1 LKGNFEIMEN
11 QQANNS
17 SLSTILDVAAVV
29 GAVGGSIA
37 AVVTQQVTLAAIPL
51 SASIV
56 LNVVNRRQMMTQ
68 TLASQQATQ
77 NAIAQMDRLNQQQM
91 GTLQNNLTELS
102 QSQQKSLSQLS
113 QQIQG
118 QQTSFEALSERL
130 GSVSGQVA
138 DLQKSSSNLTK
149 ETQHLQQA
157 TQSLQT
163 QHQEMEAVVVEMRE
177 IQELS
182 QKMVSNPDSAEFYF
196 NRGLSHERIG
206 DKNKAIEDYA
216 TAIRLDANYAP
227 AYHHRGLLNNEIGHR
242 KKAIDD
248 LRKASQ
254 LYFAQGDLENYE
266 ATKELSKNLYEL
278 RSPAVNEPTKAKTP
292 SSNTLLVGGL
302 FS

>member
-1 LKGNFEIMEN
+1 MEN

-29 GAVGGSIA
+29 GAIGGSVA
-37 AVVTQQVTLAAIPL
+37 SVVTQQVAFAAIPL

-68 TLASQQATQ
+68 TIATQQATQ
-77 NAIAQMDRLNQQQM
+77 NAIGHFEQLSQQQIS
-91 GTLQNNLTELS
+91 TLQNSVSELS
-102 QSQQKSLSQLS
+102 QYQQEYLSQLDR
-113 QQIQG
+113 QIQG

-130 GSVSGQVA
+130 GSVSEQVA
-138 DLQKSSSNLTK
+138 DLQKSSANLTK
-149 ETQHLQQA
+149 ETQQLQED
-157 TQSLQT
+157 TQSLQSH
-163 QHQEMEAVVVEMRE
+163 HQEMEAIVMQIREMQE
-177 IQELS
+177 IS
-182 QKMVSNPDSAEFYF
+182 QKMVNNPNSAEFYF

-206 DKNKAIEDYA
+206 DKNRAIDDYA
-216 TAIRLDANYAP
+216 SAIRLDPNFAP
-227 AYHHRGLLNNEIGHR
+227 AYHHRGILSNEIGHR

-254 LYFAQGDLENYE
+254 LYFGQGDIENYE
-266 ATKELSKNLYEL
+266 VTKELSKNLYEL
-278 RSPAVNEPTKAKTP
+278 RSPGMKGQEKVKTL

>member
-1 LKGNFEIMEN
+1 MEN

>member
-1 LKGNFEIMEN
+1 MND

-68 TLASQQATQ
+68 MMESQQGTQ
-77 NAIAQMDRLNQQQM
+77 NAIAQMDRLSQQQIS
-91 GTLQNNLTELS
+91 TIQKSVSELS
-102 QSQQKSLSQLS
+102 QSQQKSFSQLS
-113 QQIQG
+113 QQIQE
-118 QQTSFEALSERL
+118 QQTSFGELSERF
-130 GSVSGQVA
+130 GSVCTQVA
-138 DLQKSSSNLTK
+138 DLQKSSANLTK
-149 ETQHLQQA
+149 ETQQLQEA

-163 QHQEMEAVVVEMRE
+163 QHQEMEAVVLEMRE
-177 IQELS
+177 IQEIS

-216 TAIRLDANYAP
+216 TAISLDPNFAP
-227 AYHHRGLLNNEIGHR
+227 AYHHRGILGHEIGHR

-254 LYFAQGDLENYE
+254 LYFGQGDIENYE

-278 RSPAVNEPTKAKTP
+278 RSPAANEQEKVKMP
-292 SSNTLLVGGL
+292 SSHTLLVGGL

>member
-1 LKGNFEIMEN
+1 MEN

-37 AVVTQQVTLAAIPL
+37 AVVTQQVAFATIPL

-68 TLASQQATQ
+68 TLAGQQATQ
-77 NAIAQMDRLNQQQM
+77 NAIAQLDRLNQQHLTTM
-91 GTLQNNLTELS
+91 QNSVTELS
-102 QSQQKSLSQLS
+102 QSQQRSFSQLS
-113 QQIQG
+113 QQLQG
-118 QQTSFEALSERL
+118 QQTSFEALSERF
-130 GSVSGQVA
+130 GSVSNQVA

-149 ETQHLQQA
+149 ETQQLQEA

-163 QHQEMEAVVVEMRE
+163 QHQEMEAVVLEMRE

-216 TAIRLDANYAP
+216 TAIRLDANFAP

-254 LYFAQGDLENYE
+254 LYFAQEDLENYE

-278 RSPAVNEPTKAKTP
+278 RSPVMNEPTKAKTP